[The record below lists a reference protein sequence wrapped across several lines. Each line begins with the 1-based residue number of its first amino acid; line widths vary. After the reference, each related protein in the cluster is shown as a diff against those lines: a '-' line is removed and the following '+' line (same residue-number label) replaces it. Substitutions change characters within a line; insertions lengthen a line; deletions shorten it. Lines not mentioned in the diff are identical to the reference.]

1 MTALLRRCGR
11 TVIVL
16 AAILGSALP
25 ASAEEPVK
33 LEESFRAGR
42 VYRVSTRVDL
52 SGSLTPPTEK
62 GQPAPKPVSVK
73 GDSAI
78 DYDERLL
85 TIEEGQVRKTIRLYS
100 RMDFERTLGDRP
112 QDSSLRPAVHRLV
125 VMRQNGTKAPF
136 SPDGP
141 LTWGEIDLA
150 RTDVFTPA
158 LSGMLPDHAVRVGD
172 RWTTSADAVRE
183 LTDMERID
191 EGKIECR
198 LEEVAPKD
206 GRRQARVTFAGTVRG
221 SNEDGPN
228 RQQLDGWLL
237 FDMESNHLSY
247 LYLKGVH
254 SLLDQ
259 DGKEAGRVE
268 GRYVLSRKADIASQK
283 LGDEALKGV
292 TLEPNAEN
300 SLLLYDNPDFG
311 VRFLFPR
318 RWHVAGVHGSQ
329 VALDG
334 ADGSGLLITLDAP
347 ARTPTGE
354 QFLKE
359 SRDWLESKKVKV
371 LRVEAARPVT
381 GAAGLEHFALETQAA
396 DQKAVMDYYVV
407 HQANGGATLAARLL
421 SADLETVRKEVE
433 EIARGLTITKKI
445 AGSK

>member
-1 MTALLRRCGR
+1 MTPFLRRSGR
-11 TVIVL
+11 L
-16 AAILGSALP
+16 ALILTATLAPALP
-25 ASAEEPVK
+25 ARADDPVK
-33 LEESFRAGR
+33 LEESFRPGR
-42 VYRVSTRVDL
+42 LYRVSTRVDL
-52 SGSLTPPTEK
+52 AGSLTPPAEK

-85 TIEEGQVRKTIRLYS
+85 TVEKGEVRKSIRLYS
-100 RMDFERTLGDRP
+100 RMDFERTLADRL
-112 QDSSLRPAVHRLV
+112 QASSLRPAVHRLV

-158 LSGMLPDHAVRVGD
+158 LSGMLPDHAVNAGD
-172 RWTTSADAVRE
+172 RWAVTTDAVRE
-183 LTDMERID
+183 LTDMGRID

-198 LEEVAPKD
+198 LEEITAKE
-206 GRRQARVTFAGTVRG
+206 GRRQARVTFTGAVRG

-228 RQQLDGWLL
+228 RQQLDGWLV
-237 FDMESNHLSY
+237 FDLDSNYLSY

-268 GRYVLSRKADIASQK
+268 GRYVLSRKADVESRD
-283 LGDEALKGV
+283 LSDEALKGA

-300 SLLLYDNPDFG
+300 TLLLYDNTDFG

-318 RWHVAGVHGSQ
+318 RWHVAGLRGSQ

-334 ADGSGLLITLDAP
+334 ADGSGLLITIDAT

-359 SRDWLESKKVKV
+359 SRDWLESKKVKI
-371 LRVEAARPVT
+371 LGVEAARPVA
-381 GAAGLEHFALETQAA
+381 GAAGLEHFAIETEAA
-396 DQKAVMDYYVV
+396 EQKAVMDYYVV
-407 HQANGGATLAARLL
+407 RQANGGATLAARLS
-421 SADLETVRKEVE
+421 SADAEVLKEVE
-433 EIARGLTITKKI
+433 GIARGLSITKKI
-445 AGSK
+445 AAK

>member
-1 MTALLRRCGR
+1 MKIL
-11 TVIVL
+11 IL
-16 AAILGSALP
+16 AAIIGSALP

-33 LEESFRAGR
+33 LEESFHTGR

-52 SGSLTPPTEK
+52 AGSLTPPTEK
-62 GQPAPKPVSVK
+62 GKPAPKPVSVK

-85 TIEEGQVRKTIRLYS
+85 TVEKGQVRKTIRLYS

-141 LTWGEIDLA
+141 LNWGEIDLA

-172 RWTTSADAVRE
+172 RWTVSTDAVRE

-191 EGKIECR
+191 EGNIECR
-198 LEEVAPKD
+198 LEEVGPKD

-237 FDMESNHLSY
+237 FDLDSSTLSY

-268 GRYVLSRKADIASQK
+268 GRYVLSRKADSASPK
-283 LGDEALKGV
+283 LSDEALKGV
-292 TLEPNAEN
+292 SLEPNAEN
-300 SLLLYDNPDFG
+300 TLLLYDNPEFG
-311 VRFLFPR
+311 ARFLYPR

-334 ADGSGLLITLDAP
+334 ADGSGLLITLDAL
-347 ARTPTGE
+347 ART
-354 QFLKE
+354 
-359 SRDWLESKKVKV
+359 R
-371 LRVEAARPVT
+371 
-381 GAAGLEHFALETQAA
+381 
-396 DQKAVMDYYVV
+396 
-407 HQANGGATLAARLL
+407 
-421 SADLETVRKEVE
+421 
-433 EIARGLTITKKI
+433 RGR
-445 AGSK
+445 

>member
-1 MTALLRRCGR
+1 MD
-11 TVIVL
+11 L
-16 AAILGSALP
+16 A
-25 ASAEEPVK
+25 
-33 LEESFRAGR
+33 
-42 VYRVSTRVDL
+42 
-52 SGSLTPPTEK
+52 GSLTPPAEK
-62 GQPAPKPVSVK
+62 GQPAPKPLSVK

-85 TIEEGQVRKTIRLYS
+85 TVEQGQVRKSIRLYS
-100 RMDFERTLGDRP
+100 RMDFERTLGDRA
-112 QDSSLRPAVHRLV
+112 QDSSLRPTVRRLV

-158 LSGMLPDHAVRVGD
+158 LSGMLPDHAVGVGD
-172 RWTTSADAVRE
+172 HWTVSTDALRE

-198 LEEVAPKD
+198 LDETGPKD
-206 GRRQARVTFAGTVRG
+206 GRRQARVTFTGMVRG
-221 SNEDGPN
+221 ANEDGPN

-237 FDMESNHLSY
+237 FDLDSNYLSY

-268 GRYVLSRKADIASQK
+268 GRYVLSRKADIASRD

-300 SLLLYDNPDFG
+300 TLLLYDNPDFG
-311 VRFLFPR
+311 ARFLFPR
-318 RWHVAGVHGSQ
+318 RWHVAGVHGPQ

-334 ADGSGLLITLDAP
+334 ADGSGLLITLDAA

-359 SRDWLESKKVKV
+359 SRDWLESKKVKI
-371 LRVEAARPVT
+371 LAVEGARPVPGT
-381 GAAGLEHFALETQAA
+381 AGLERFALETEAA
-396 DQKAVMDYYVV
+396 EQKVVMDYYVI
-407 HQANGGATLAARLL
+407 HQANGGATLAARLP
-421 SADLETVRKEVE
+421 SADGEVRREVE
-433 EIARGLTITKKI
+433 GIARGLTITKKI
-445 AGSK
+445 AAPK

>member
-1 MTALLRRCGR
+1 MSAL
-11 TVIVL
+11 VL
-16 AAILGSALP
+16 AAILTSALP
-25 ASAEEPVK
+25 ALSDEPIK
-33 LEESFRAGR
+33 LEESFRPGR

-52 SGSLTPPTEK
+52 EGSLTPPAEK

-73 GDSAI
+73 GESAI

-85 TIEEGQVRKTIRLYS
+85 TVEQSQVRKTIRLYS
-100 RMDFERTLGDRP
+100 RMDFQRTLADRP
-112 QDSSLRPAVHRLV
+112 QESKLRPAVRRLV

-141 LTWGEIDLA
+141 LLWGEIDLA

-172 RWTTSADAVRE
+172 RWTVTTDAVRE

-198 LEEVAPKD
+198 LDEAALKD

-221 SNEDGPN
+221 ANEDGPN
-228 RQQLDGWLL
+228 QQQLDGWLL
-237 FDMESNHLSY
+237 FDLDSNYLSY

-254 SLLDQ
+254 SLLDPN
-259 DGKEAGRVE
+259 GKEMGRVE
-268 GRYVLSRKADIASQK
+268 GRYVLSRKADIESPK
-283 LGDEALKGV
+283 IGDEALKGV

-300 SLLLYDNPDFG
+300 TLLLYDNPDFG

-334 ADGSGLLITLDAP
+334 ADGSGLLITLDAV

-371 LRVEAARPVT
+371 LRIEPVT
-381 GAAGLEHFALETQAA
+381 GAAELEHFTLETEAA
-396 DQKAVMDYYVV
+396 QQKAVMDYYVV

-421 SADLETVRKEVE
+421 STDAEVRKEVE
-433 EIARGLTITKKI
+433 GIARGLTITKKM
-445 AGSK
+445 AAR